1 MASVKTWIYDLR
13 DFLLPRRCAVCGCAL
28 STSEQVLCSACLVA
42 LPYLPMTDFRDNQE
56 NRLFWGKIPVERAH
70 SYLSYRHGSPSHRLL
85 MQLKY
90 NHRPDLARWF
100 GRQMARDLKRRRFF
114 EGVDCIVPVPLH
126 WLRRLQRG
134 YNQSLMLAKG
144 ISEVSTLPVVEN
156 CVRRICNN
164 PTQTNRSASE
174 RIVNVEDVFSAMPN
188 LPYHHVLLVDDV
200 LTTGATL
207 TSCAKAI
214 QRQNPDV
221 VFSILTLAKA

>member
-1 MASVKTWIYDLR
+1 
-13 DFLLPRRCAVCGCAL
+13 
-28 STSEQVLCSACLVA
+28 
-42 LPYLPMTDFRDNQE
+42 
-56 NRLFWGKIPVERAH
+56 
-70 SYLSYRHGSPSHRLL
+70 
-85 MQLKY
+85 
-90 NHRPDLARWF
+90 
-100 GRQMARDLKRRRFF
+100 
-114 EGVDCIVPVPLH
+114 
-126 WLRRLQRG
+126 
-134 YNQSLMLAKG
+134 MLAKG